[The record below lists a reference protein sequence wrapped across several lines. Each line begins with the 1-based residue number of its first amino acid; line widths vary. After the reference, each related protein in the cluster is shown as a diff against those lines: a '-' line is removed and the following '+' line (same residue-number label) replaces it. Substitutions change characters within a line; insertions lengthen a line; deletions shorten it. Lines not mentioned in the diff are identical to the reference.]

1 MSHLYQ
7 SSVPAFTHL
16 LSALSKILDRA
27 KAFAD
32 EKKFDETVLLNA
44 RLAPDMF
51 PFSRQV
57 QVSCDFAKGCG
68 ARLAGVDILKFD
80 DTEKTLDELKAR
92 IQKTIE
98 FLHGIEKSKFDG
110 AENRDVTVRVSGEE
124 KQVNAAIYA
133 RDIAMPN
140 FYFHLT
146 TSYAI
151 LRHNGVA
158 IGKNDF
164 LGRS

>member
-1 MSHLYQ
+1 MSYLYQ
-7 SSVPAFTHL
+7 STVPAFTHL

-27 KAFAD
+27 KAYAD
-32 EKKFDETVLLNA
+32 EKKFDEAILLNA

-51 PFSRQV
+51 PLARQV

-68 ARLAGVDILKFD
+68 ARLAAIEIPKFD
-80 DTEKTLDELKAR
+80 DTEKTLDELKTR
-92 IQKTIE
+92 IQKTID
-98 FLHGIEKSKFDG
+98 FLNSIDKSKFDG
-110 AENRDVTVRVSGEE
+110 AENRDVTVRISGEE
-124 KQVNAAIYA
+124 KQVNAALYA
-133 RDIAMPN
+133 RDIALPN

-164 LGRS
+164 LGRV